1 MRSKWLELLREG
13 LVAGVIG
20 YAATVVL
27 YAIANVMTGRPVFHT
42 AAVLGAALIYGVR
55 DPLQV
60 VVTPAYVLAYNGV
73 HLMVFLALG
82 IVGAALA
89 RLADRGAQLWY
100 VGLFFF
106 IFISFHLIATVQVV
120 AYPMRSL
127 INDAALWI
135 AGITAGLLMV
145 ASLLKAHPA
154 IRASQPW

>member
-1 MRSKWLELLREG
+1 MKSKWLATLREG
-13 LVAGVIG
+13 LVAGAIG
-20 YAATVVL
+20 YAATIVL
-27 YAIANVMTGRPVFHT
+27 FAIANVLMGRPVFHT

-55 DPLQV
+55 DPMQV

-73 HLMVFLALG
+73 HLIMFLALG

-106 IFISFHLIATVQVV
+106 IFVSFHLIATVQVV

-127 INDAALWI
+127 ISDATIWI
-135 AGITAGLLMV
+135 AGITAGLLM
-145 ASLLKAHPA
+145 AGSLLKAHPA

>member
-1 MRSKWLELLREG
+1 MRSKWLAMLREG
-13 LVAGVIG
+13 IVAGVIG
-20 YAATVVL
+20 YGATIIL
-27 YAIANVMTGRPVFHT
+27 FALANVLSGRPVFHT
-42 AAVLGAALIYGVR
+42 AAVLGAALVYGIS
-55 DPLQV
+55 DPMQV
-60 VVTPAYVLAYNGV
+60 VVTPAYVLAYNGA
-73 HLMVFLALG
+73 HLIVFLALG

-127 INDAALWI
+127 INDAAIWI

-145 ASLLKAHPA
+145 GSLLRAHPA
-154 IRASQPW
+154 IRTSQPW